1 MHADLCLFRY
11 AVAVANEGGFTS
23 AAARLGISHPPLS
36 QRIAELE
43 ASLGVKLFDRLPS
56 GTVPTTIGTAFLEQA
71 LFALRE
77 ADWALEIAH
86 AAATGMSGRLKVAT
100 AGGAMFSFLPMLLR
114 DFLVKYPGIAL
125 TIQNLTPDDQIAHI
139 AEGAVDVGF
148 TRISPCSP
156 SVTLKLVL
164 AEPYL
169 VALPSKHRFASR
181 KSLRLK
187 NLSSELF
194 VMLRPEGRAGFHHE
208 VLVLREAAGFAPR
221 IAQEIATMDVIVSL
235 VDAELG
241 IAEVSDPSRVLAFP
255 GVVCKPLRGLE
266 HPSRLYLAMRN
277 DRRTPVCN
285 SFIDFAH
292 AHCHAPCALG
302 AAQ

>member
-1 MHADLCLFRY
+1 LL
-11 AVAVANEGGFTS
+11 S
-23 AAARLGISHPPLS
+23 AAGRAQPSLS

-43 ASLGVKLFDRLPS
+43 ALLSVKLFDRLPS

-71 LFALRE
+71 RIALRE

-86 AAATGMSGRLKVAT
+86 AAVTGMAGRLKVAT
-100 AGGAMFSFLPMLLR
+100 ASGAMFSLLPMLLR
-114 DFLVKYPGIAL
+114 DFRAKYPGIAL

-156 SVTLKLVL
+156 SLTLKLVL

-169 VALPSKHRFASR
+169 VALPSKHHFASR

-187 NLSSELF
+187 DLSSELF

-208 VLVLREAAGFAPR
+208 VLVLCEAAGFAPR
-221 IAQEIATMDVIVSL
+221 IAQEIATMDMIVSL

-241 IAEVSDPSRVLAFP
+241 IAVVSDPSRVMAFP
-255 GVVCKPLRGLE
+255 GAVCKPLRGLK

-302 AAQ
+302 TAR

>member
-1 MHADLCLFRY
+1 ML
-11 AVAVANEGGFTS
+11 S
-23 AAARLGISHPPLS
+23 AAGRAQPSLS

-43 ASLGVKLFDRLPS
+43 ALLSVKLFDRLPS

-71 LFALRE
+71 RIALRE

-86 AAATGMSGRLKVAT
+86 AAVTGMAGRLKVAT
-100 AGGAMFSFLPMLLR
+100 ASGAMFSLLPMLLR
-114 DFLVKYPGIAL
+114 DFRAKYPGIAL

-156 SVTLKLVL
+156 SLTLKLVL

-169 VALPSKHRFASR
+169 VALPSKHHFASR

-187 NLSSELF
+187 DLSSELF

-208 VLVLREAAGFAPR
+208 VLVLCEAAGFAPL
-221 IAQEIATMDVIVSL
+221 IAQEIATMDMIVSL

-241 IAEVSDPSRVLAFP
+241 IAVVSDPSRVMAFP
-255 GVVCKPLRGLE
+255 GAVCKPLRGLK

-302 AAQ
+302 TAR

>member
-1 MHADLCLFRY
+1 ML
-11 AVAVANEGGFTS
+11 S
-23 AAARLGISHPPLS
+23 AAGRAQPSLS

-43 ASLGVKLFDRLPS
+43 ASLSVKLFDRLPS

-71 LFALRE
+71 RIALRE

-86 AAATGMSGRLKVAT
+86 AAVTGMAGRLKVAT
-100 AGGAMFSFLPMLLR
+100 ASGAMFSLLPMLLR
-114 DFLVKYPGIAL
+114 DFRAKYPGIAL

-169 VALPSKHRFASR
+169 VALPSKHHFASR

-187 NLSSELF
+187 DLSSELF

-208 VLVLREAAGFAPR
+208 VLVLCEAAGFAPR
-221 IAQEIATMDVIVSL
+221 IAQEIATMDMIVSL

-241 IAEVSDPSRVLAFP
+241 IAVVSDPSRVLAFP
-255 GVVCKPLRGLE
+255 GAVCKPLRGLK

-302 AAQ
+302 AAR

>member
-1 MHADLCLFRY
+1 M
-11 AVAVANEGGFTS
+11 
-23 AAARLGISHPPLS
+23 
-36 QRIAELE
+36 
-43 ASLGVKLFDRLPS
+43 KLFDRLPS

-169 VALPSKHRFASR
+169 VALPSKHHFASR

-187 NLSSELF
+187 DLSSELF

-292 AHCHAPCALG
+292 AHCQAPCA
-302 AAQ
+302 

>member
-11 AVAVANEGGFTS
+11 AVAVANEGGFIR
-23 AAARLGISHPPLS
+23 AAARLGISQPSLS

-43 ASLGVKLFDRLPS
+43 ASLSVKLFDRLPS

-71 LFALRE
+71 RIALRE

-86 AAATGMSGRLKVAT
+86 AAVTGMAGRLKVAT
-100 AGGAMFSFLPMLLR
+100 ASGAMFSLLPMLLR
-114 DFLVKYPGIAL
+114 DFRAKYPGIAL

-169 VALPSKHRFASR
+169 VALPSKHHFASR

-187 NLSSELF
+187 DLSSELF
-194 VMLRPEGRAGFHHE
+194 VMLRPEGSAGFHHE
-208 VLVLREAAGFAPR
+208 VLALCEAAGFASS
-221 IAQEIATMDVIVSL
+221 IAQEIATMDVVVSL
-235 VDAELG
+235 VDAELN
-241 IAEVSDPSRVLAFP
+241 IALVPDPSRVLAFP

-292 AHCHAPCALG
+292 AHCQAPCA
-302 AAQ
+302 

>member
-1 MHADLCLFRY
+1 ML
-11 AVAVANEGGFTS
+11 S
-23 AAARLGISHPPLS
+23 AAGRAQPSLS

-43 ASLGVKLFDRLPS
+43 ASLSVKLFDRLPS

-71 LFALRE
+71 RIALRE

-86 AAATGMSGRLKVAT
+86 AAVTGMAGRLKVAT
-100 AGGAMFSFLPMLLR
+100 ASGAMFSLLPMLLR
-114 DFLVKYPGIAL
+114 DFRAKYPGIAL

-169 VALPSKHRFASR
+169 VALPSKHHFASR

-187 NLSSELF
+187 DLSSELF

-208 VLVLREAAGFAPR
+208 VLVLCEAAGFAPR
-221 IAQEIATMDVIVSL
+221 IAQEIATMDMIVSL

-241 IAEVSDPSRVLAFP
+241 IAVVSDPSRVLAFP
-255 GVVCKPLRGLE
+255 GAVCKSLRGLK

-302 AAQ
+302 AAR

>member
-11 AVAVANEGGFTS
+11 AVAVANEGGFIR
-23 AAARLGISHPPLS
+23 AAARLGISQPSLS

-43 ASLGVKLFDRLPS
+43 ASLSVKLFDRLPS

-71 LFALRE
+71 RIALRE

-86 AAATGMSGRLKVAT
+86 AAVTGMAGRLKVAT
-100 AGGAMFSFLPMLLR
+100 ASGAMFSLLPMLLR
-114 DFLVKYPGIAL
+114 DFRAKYPGIAL

-169 VALPSKHRFASR
+169 VALPSKHHFASR

-187 NLSSELF
+187 DLSSELF

-235 VDAELG
+235 VDAELS
-241 IAEVSDPSRVLAFP
+241 IAEMSDPSRVLAFP

>member
-169 VALPSKHRFASR
+169 VALPSKHHFASR

-187 NLSSELF
+187 DLSSELF

-208 VLVLREAAGFAPR
+208 VLALCEAAGFASS
-221 IAQEIATMDVIVSL
+221 IAQEIATMDVVVSL
-235 VDAELG
+235 VDAELN
-241 IAEVSDPSRVLAFP
+241 IALVPDPSRVLAFP

-292 AHCHAPCALG
+292 AHCQAPCA
-302 AAQ
+302 

>member
-43 ASLGVKLFDRLPS
+43 ASLSVKLFDRLPS

-71 LFALRE
+71 RIALRE

-86 AAATGMSGRLKVAT
+86 AAVTGMAGRLKIAT
-100 AGGAMFSFLPMLLR
+100 ASGAMFSLLPMLLR
-114 DFLVKYPGIAL
+114 DFRAKYPGIAL

-169 VALPSKHRFASR
+169 VALPSKHHFASR

-187 NLSSELF
+187 DLSSELF
-194 VMLRPEGRAGFHHE
+194 VMLRPEGSAGFHHE
-208 VLVLREAAGFAPR
+208 VLALCEAAGFASS
-221 IAQEIATMDVIVSL
+221 IAQEIATMDVVVSL
-235 VDAELG
+235 VDAELN
-241 IAEVSDPSRVLAFP
+241 IALVPDPSRVLAFP

-266 HPSRLYLAMRN
+266 HPSHLYLAMRN

-292 AHCHAPCALG
+292 AHCQAPCA
-302 AAQ
+302 

>member
-43 ASLGVKLFDRLPS
+43 ASLSVKLFDRLPS

-71 LFALRE
+71 RIALRE

-86 AAATGMSGRLKVAT
+86 AAVTGMAGRLKVAT
-100 AGGAMFSFLPMLLR
+100 ASGAMFSLLPMLLR
-114 DFLVKYPGIAL
+114 DFRAKYPGIAL

-169 VALPSKHRFASR
+169 VALPSKHHFASR

-187 NLSSELF
+187 DLSSELF
-194 VMLRPEGRAGFHHE
+194 VMLRPEGSAGFHHE
-208 VLVLREAAGFAPR
+208 VLALCEAAGFASS
-221 IAQEIATMDVIVSL
+221 IAQEIATMDVVVSL
-235 VDAELG
+235 VDAELN
-241 IAEVSDPSRVLAFP
+241 IALVPDPSRVLAFP

-266 HPSRLYLAMRN
+266 HPSHLYLAMRN

-292 AHCHAPCALG
+292 AHCQAPCA
-302 AAQ
+302 

>member
-1 MHADLCLFRY
+1 M
-11 AVAVANEGGFTS
+11 
-23 AAARLGISHPPLS
+23 
-36 QRIAELE
+36 
-43 ASLGVKLFDRLPS
+43 KLFDRLPS

-71 LFALRE
+71 RIALRE

-86 AAATGMSGRLKVAT
+86 AAVTGMAGRLKVAT
-100 AGGAMFSFLPMLLR
+100 ASGAMFSLLPMLLR
-114 DFLVKYPGIAL
+114 DFRAKYPGIAL

-169 VALPSKHRFASR
+169 VALPSKHHFASR

-187 NLSSELF
+187 DLSSELF

>member
-1 MHADLCLFRY
+1 LAGWALL
-11 AVAVANEGGFTS
+11 A
-23 AAARLGISHPPLS
+23 
-36 QRIAELE
+36 
-43 ASLGVKLFDRLPS
+43 KLFDRLPS

-71 LFALRE
+71 RIALRE

-86 AAATGMSGRLKVAT
+86 AAVTGMAGRLKVAT
-100 AGGAMFSFLPMLLR
+100 ASGAMFSLLPMLLR
-114 DFLVKYPGIAL
+114 DFRAKYPGIAL

-156 SVTLKLVL
+156 SLTLKLVL

-169 VALPSKHRFASR
+169 VALPSKHHFASR

-187 NLSSELF
+187 DLSSELF

-208 VLVLREAAGFAPR
+208 VLVLCEAAGFAPR
-221 IAQEIATMDVIVSL
+221 IAQEIATMDMIVSL

-241 IAEVSDPSRVLAFP
+241 IAVVSDPSRVLAFP
-255 GVVCKPLRGLE
+255 GAVCKPLRGLK

-302 AAQ
+302 TAR

>member
-56 GTVPTTIGTAFLEQA
+56 GTVPTTIGTAFLEQT

-169 VALPSKHRFASR
+169 VALPSKHHFASR

-187 NLSSELF
+187 DLSSELF

>member
-1 MHADLCLFRY
+1 M
-11 AVAVANEGGFTS
+11 
-23 AAARLGISHPPLS
+23 
-36 QRIAELE
+36 
-43 ASLGVKLFDRLPS
+43 KLFDRLPS

-148 TRISPCSP
+148 TRIALCSP
-156 SVTLKLVL
+156 TVTLKLVL

-169 VALPSKHRFASR
+169 VALPSKHRFASC

-187 NLSSELF
+187 DLSSELF
-194 VMLRPEGRAGFHHE
+194 VMLRPEVSAGFHHE
-208 VLVLREAAGFAPR
+208 VLALCEAAGFASS
-221 IAQEIATMDVIVSL
+221 IAQEIATMDVVVSL
-235 VDAELG
+235 VDAELN
-241 IAEVSDPSRVLAFP
+241 IALVPDPSRVQAFP
-255 GVVCKPLRGLE
+255 GVVCKPLRCLE
-266 HPSRLYLAMRN
+266 HPSHLYLAMRN

-292 AHCHAPCALG
+292 AHCQAPCA
-302 AAQ
+302 

>member
-1 MHADLCLFRY
+1 LL
-11 AVAVANEGGFTS
+11 S
-23 AAARLGISHPPLS
+23 AAGRAQPSLS

-43 ASLGVKLFDRLPS
+43 ALLSVKLFDRLPS

-71 LFALRE
+71 RIALRE

-86 AAATGMSGRLKVAT
+86 AAVTGMAGRLKVAT
-100 AGGAMFSFLPMLLR
+100 ASGAMFSLLPMLLR
-114 DFLVKYPGIAL
+114 DFRAKYPGIAL

-156 SVTLKLVL
+156 SLTLKLVL

-169 VALPSKHRFASR
+169 VALPSKHHFASR

-187 NLSSELF
+187 DLSSELF

-208 VLVLREAAGFAPR
+208 VLVLCEAAGFAPR
-221 IAQEIATMDVIVSL
+221 IAQEIATMDMIVSL

-241 IAEVSDPSRVLAFP
+241 IAVVSDPSRVLAFP
-255 GVVCKPLRGLE
+255 GAVCKPLRGLK

-292 AHCHAPCALG
+292 AHCHAPCA
-302 AAQ
+302 

>member
-11 AVAVANEGGFTS
+11 AVAVANEGGFIR
-23 AAARLGISHPPLS
+23 AAARLGISQPSLS

-43 ASLGVKLFDRLPS
+43 ASLSVKLFDRLPS

-71 LFALRE
+71 RIALRE

-86 AAATGMSGRLKVAT
+86 AAVTGMAGRLKVAT
-100 AGGAMFSFLPMLLR
+100 ASGAMFSLLPMLLR
-114 DFLVKYPGIAL
+114 DFRAKYPGIAL

-169 VALPSKHRFASR
+169 VALPSKHHFASR

-187 NLSSELF
+187 DLSSELF
-194 VMLRPEGRAGFHHE
+194 VMLGPEGSAGFHHE
-208 VLVLREAAGFAPR
+208 VLALCEAAGFASS
-221 IAQEIATMDVIVSL
+221 IAQEIATMDVVVSL
-235 VDAELG
+235 VDAELN
-241 IAEVSDPSRVLAFP
+241 IALVPDPSRVLAFP

-292 AHCHAPCALG
+292 AHCQAPCA
-302 AAQ
+302 

>member
-1 MHADLCLFRY
+1 ML
-11 AVAVANEGGFTS
+11 S
-23 AAARLGISHPPLS
+23 AAGRAQPSLS

-43 ASLGVKLFDRLPS
+43 ASLSVKLFDRLPS

-71 LFALRE
+71 RIALRE

-86 AAATGMSGRLKVAT
+86 AAVTGMAGRLKVAT
-100 AGGAMFSFLPMLLR
+100 ASGAMFSLLPMLLR
-114 DFLVKYPGIAL
+114 DFRAKYPGIAL

-156 SVTLKLVL
+156 SLTLKLVL

-169 VALPSKHRFASR
+169 VALPSKHHFASR

-187 NLSSELF
+187 DLSSELF

-208 VLVLREAAGFAPR
+208 VLVLCEAAGFAPR
-221 IAQEIATMDVIVSL
+221 IAQEIATMDMIVSL

-241 IAEVSDPSRVLAFP
+241 IAVVSDPSRVLAFP
-255 GVVCKPLRGLE
+255 GAVCKPLRGLK

-302 AAQ
+302 TAR

>member
-23 AAARLGISHPPLS
+23 AAARLGISQPPLS
-36 QRIAELE
+36 KRIAELE

-56 GTVPTTIGTAFLEQA
+56 GTVSTTIGTAFLEQA
-71 LFALRE
+71 LIALRE

-86 AAATGMSGRLKVAT
+86 AAATGMSERLKVAT
-100 AGGAMFSFLPMLLR
+100 AGGALFSFLPMLLR

-125 TIQNLTPDDQIAHI
+125 TIQNLTPNDQIAYI

-148 TRISPCSP
+148 TRIALCSP
-156 SVTLKLVL
+156 TVMLKLVLVL

-187 NLSSELF
+187 DLSSELF
-194 VMLRPEGRAGFHHE
+194 VMLRPEGSAGFHNG
-208 VLVLREAAGFAPR
+208 VLALCEAAGFASS
-221 IAQEIATMDVIVSL
+221 IAQEIATMDVVVSL
-235 VDAELG
+235 VDAELN
-241 IAEVSDPSRVLAFP
+241 IALVPDPSRVLAFL

-266 HPSRLYLAMRN
+266 HPSHLYLAMRN

-292 AHCHAPCALG
+292 AHCQAPCA
-302 AAQ
+302 

>member
-11 AVAVANEGGFTS
+11 AVAVANEGGFIR
-23 AAARLGISHPPLS
+23 AAARLGISQPSLS

-43 ASLGVKLFDRLPS
+43 ASLSVKLFDRLPS

-156 SVTLKLVL
+156 SVTLKLVH

-169 VALPSKHRFASR
+169 VALPSKHHFASR

-187 NLSSELF
+187 DLSSELF

>member
-1 MHADLCLFRY
+1 ML
-11 AVAVANEGGFTS
+11 S
-23 AAARLGISHPPLS
+23 AAGRAQPSLS

-43 ASLGVKLFDRLPS
+43 ALLSVKLFDRLPS

-71 LFALRE
+71 RIALRE

-86 AAATGMSGRLKVAT
+86 AAVTGMAGRLKVAT
-100 AGGAMFSFLPMLLR
+100 ASGAMFSLLPMLLR
-114 DFLVKYPGIAL
+114 DFRAKYPGIAL

-156 SVTLKLVL
+156 SLTLKLVL

-169 VALPSKHRFASR
+169 VALPSKHHFASR

-187 NLSSELF
+187 DLSSELF

-208 VLVLREAAGFAPR
+208 VLVLCEAAGFAPR
-221 IAQEIATMDVIVSL
+221 IAQEIATMDMIVSL

-241 IAEVSDPSRVLAFP
+241 IAVVSDPSRVLAFP
-255 GVVCKPLRGLE
+255 GAVCKPLRGLK

-292 AHCHAPCALG
+292 AHCHAPCA
-302 AAQ
+302 

>member
-11 AVAVANEGGFTS
+11 AVAVANEGGFIR
-23 AAARLGISHPPLS
+23 AAARLGISQPSLS

-43 ASLGVKLFDRLPS
+43 ASLSVKLFDRLPS

-71 LFALRE
+71 RIALRE

-86 AAATGMSGRLKVAT
+86 AAVTGMAGRLKVAT
-100 AGGAMFSFLPMLLR
+100 ASGAMFSLLPMLLR
-114 DFLVKYPGIAL
+114 DFRAKYPGIAL

-169 VALPSKHRFASR
+169 VALPSKHHFASR

-187 NLSSELF
+187 DLSSELF
-194 VMLRPEGRAGFHHE
+194 VMLRPEGSAGFHHE
-208 VLVLREAAGFAPR
+208 VLALCEAAGFASS
-221 IAQEIATMDVIVSL
+221 IAQEIATMDVVVSL
-235 VDAELG
+235 VDAELN
-241 IAEVSDPSRVLAFP
+241 IALVPDPSRVLAFP

-266 HPSRLYLAMRN
+266 HPSHLYLAMRN

-292 AHCHAPCALG
+292 AHCQAPCA
-302 AAQ
+302 

>member
-1 MHADLCLFRY
+1 M
-11 AVAVANEGGFTS
+11 
-23 AAARLGISHPPLS
+23 
-36 QRIAELE
+36 
-43 ASLGVKLFDRLPS
+43 KLFDRLPS

-71 LFALRE
+71 RIALRE

-86 AAATGMSGRLKVAT
+86 AAVTGMAGRLKVAT
-100 AGGAMFSFLPMLLR
+100 ASGAMFSLLPMLLR
-114 DFLVKYPGIAL
+114 DFRAKYPGIAL

-169 VALPSKHRFASR
+169 VALPSKHHFASR

-187 NLSSELF
+187 DLSSELF
-194 VMLRPEGRAGFHHE
+194 VMLRPEGSAGFHHE
-208 VLVLREAAGFAPR
+208 VLALCEAAGFASS
-221 IAQEIATMDVIVSL
+221 IAQAIATMDVVVSL

-292 AHCHAPCALG
+292 AHCQAPCA
-302 AAQ
+302 

>member
-1 MHADLCLFRY
+1 ML
-11 AVAVANEGGFTS
+11 S
-23 AAARLGISHPPLS
+23 AAGRAQPSLS

-43 ASLGVKLFDRLPS
+43 ALLSVKLFDRLPS

-71 LFALRE
+71 RIALRE

-86 AAATGMSGRLKVAT
+86 AAVTGMAGRLKVAT
-100 AGGAMFSFLPMLLR
+100 ASGAMFSLLPMLLR
-114 DFLVKYPGIAL
+114 DFRAKYPGIAL

-156 SVTLKLVL
+156 SLTLKLVL

-169 VALPSKHRFASR
+169 VALPSKHHFASR

-187 NLSSELF
+187 DLSSELF

-208 VLVLREAAGFAPR
+208 VLVLCEAAGFAPR
-221 IAQEIATMDVIVSL
+221 IAQEIATMDMIVSL

-241 IAEVSDPSRVLAFP
+241 IAVVSDPSRVLAFP
-255 GVVCKPLRGLE
+255 GAVCKPLRGLK

-302 AAQ
+302 TAR

>member
-1 MHADLCLFRY
+1 M
-11 AVAVANEGGFTS
+11 ANEGGFTS

-169 VALPSKHRFASR
+169 VALPSKHHFASR

-187 NLSSELF
+187 DLSSELF

>member
-169 VALPSKHRFASR
+169 VALPSKHHFASR

-187 NLSSELF
+187 DLSSELF

-292 AHCHAPCALG
+292 AHCQAPCA
-302 AAQ
+302 

>member
-1 MHADLCLFRY
+1 
-11 AVAVANEGGFTS
+11 
-23 AAARLGISHPPLS
+23 LS

-43 ASLGVKLFDRLPS
+43 ALLSVKLFDRLPS

-71 LFALRE
+71 RIALRE

-86 AAATGMSGRLKVAT
+86 AAVTGMAGRLKVAT
-100 AGGAMFSFLPMLLR
+100 ASGAMFSLLPMLLR
-114 DFLVKYPGIAL
+114 DFRAKYSGIAL

-169 VALPSKHRFASR
+169 VALPSKHHFASR

-187 NLSSELF
+187 DLSSELF

-208 VLVLREAAGFAPR
+208 VLVLCEAAGFAPR
-221 IAQEIATMDVIVSL
+221 IAQEIATMDMIVSL

-241 IAEVSDPSRVLAFP
+241 IAVVSDPSRVLAFP
-255 GVVCKPLRGLE
+255 GAVCKPLRGLK

-302 AAQ
+302 VAR

>member
-11 AVAVANEGGFTS
+11 AVAVANEGGFIR
-23 AAARLGISHPPLS
+23 AAARLGISQPSLS

-43 ASLGVKLFDRLPS
+43 ASLSVKLFDRLPS

-71 LFALRE
+71 RIALRE

-86 AAATGMSGRLKVAT
+86 AAVTGMAGRLKVAT
-100 AGGAMFSFLPMLLR
+100 ASGAMFSLLPMLLR
-114 DFLVKYPGIAL
+114 DFRAKYPGIAL

-169 VALPSKHRFASR
+169 VALPSKHHFASR

-187 NLSSELF
+187 DLSSELF
-194 VMLRPEGRAGFHHE
+194 VMLRPEGSAGFHHE
-208 VLVLREAAGFAPR
+208 VLALCEAAGFASS
-221 IAQEIATMDVIVSL
+221 IAQEIATMDVVVSL
-235 VDAELG
+235 VDAELN
-241 IAEVSDPSRVLAFP
+241 IALVPDPSRVLAFP

-266 HPSRLYLAMRN
+266 HPSHLYLAMRN

>member
-1 MHADLCLFRY
+1 ML
-11 AVAVANEGGFTS
+11 S
-23 AAARLGISHPPLS
+23 AAGRAQPSLS

-43 ASLGVKLFDRLPS
+43 ALLSVKLFDRLPS

-71 LFALRE
+71 RIALRE

-86 AAATGMSGRLKVAT
+86 AAVTGMAGRLKVAT
-100 AGGAMFSFLPMLLR
+100 ASGAMFSLLPMLLR
-114 DFLVKYPGIAL
+114 DFRAKYPGIAL

-156 SVTLKLVL
+156 SLTLKLVL

-169 VALPSKHRFASR
+169 VALPSKHHFASR

-187 NLSSELF
+187 DLSSELF

-208 VLVLREAAGFAPR
+208 VLVLCEAAGFAPR
-221 IAQEIATMDVIVSL
+221 IAQEIATMDMIVSL

-241 IAEVSDPSRVLAFP
+241 IAVVSDPSRVMAFP
-255 GVVCKPLRGLE
+255 GAVCKPLRGLK

-302 AAQ
+302 TAR

>member
-1 MHADLCLFRY
+1 M
-11 AVAVANEGGFTS
+11 
-23 AAARLGISHPPLS
+23 
-36 QRIAELE
+36 
-43 ASLGVKLFDRLPS
+43 KLFDRLPS

-71 LFALRE
+71 RIALRE

-86 AAATGMSGRLKVAT
+86 AAVTGMAGRLKVAT

-148 TRISPCSP
+148 TRIAICSP
-156 SVTLKLVL
+156 TVTLKLVLVL

-187 NLSSELF
+187 DLSSELF
-194 VMLRPEGRAGFHHE
+194 VMLRPEGSAGFHHE
-208 VLVLREAAGFAPR
+208 VLALCEAAGFASS
-221 IAQEIATMDVIVSL
+221 IAQEIATMDVVVSL
-235 VDAELG
+235 VDAELN
-241 IAEVSDPSRVLAFP
+241 IALVPDPSRVLAFP

-266 HPSRLYLAMRN
+266 HPSHLYLAMRN

-292 AHCHAPCALG
+292 AHCQAPCA
-302 AAQ
+302 

>member
-11 AVAVANEGGFTS
+11 AVAVANEGGFIR
-23 AAARLGISHPPLS
+23 AAARLGISQPSLS

-43 ASLGVKLFDRLPS
+43 ASLSVKLFDRLPS

-71 LFALRE
+71 RIALRE

-86 AAATGMSGRLKVAT
+86 AAVTGMAGRLKVAT
-100 AGGAMFSFLPMLLR
+100 ASGAMFSLLPMLLR
-114 DFLVKYPGIAL
+114 DFRAKYPGIAL

-169 VALPSKHRFASR
+169 VALPSKHHFASR

-187 NLSSELF
+187 DLSSELF
-194 VMLRPEGRAGFHHE
+194 VMLRPEGSAGFHHE
-208 VLVLREAAGFAPR
+208 VLALCEAAGFASS
-221 IAQEIATMDVIVSL
+221 IAQEIATMDVVVSL
-235 VDAELG
+235 VDAELN
-241 IAEVSDPSRVLAFP
+241 IAFVPDPSRVLAFP

>member
-11 AVAVANEGGFTS
+11 AVAVANEGGFIR
-23 AAARLGISHPPLS
+23 AAARLGISQPSLS

-43 ASLGVKLFDRLPS
+43 ASLSVKLFDRLPS

-71 LFALRE
+71 RIALRE

-86 AAATGMSGRLKVAT
+86 AAVTGMAGRLKVAT
-100 AGGAMFSFLPMLLR
+100 ASGAMFSLLPMLLR
-114 DFLVKYPGIAL
+114 DFRAKYPGIAL

-169 VALPSKHRFASR
+169 VALPSKHHFASR

-187 NLSSELF
+187 DLSSELF
-194 VMLRPEGRAGFHHE
+194 VMLRPEGSAGFHHE
-208 VLVLREAAGFAPR
+208 VLALCEAAGFASS
-221 IAQEIATMDVIVSL
+221 IAQEIATMDVVVSL
-235 VDAELG
+235 VDAELN
-241 IAEVSDPSRVLAFP
+241 IALVPDPSRVLAFP

>member
-1 MHADLCLFRY
+1 ML
-11 AVAVANEGGFTS
+11 S
-23 AAARLGISHPPLS
+23 AAGRAQPSLS

-43 ASLGVKLFDRLPS
+43 ALLSVKLFDRLPS

-71 LFALRE
+71 RIALRE

-86 AAATGMSGRLKVAT
+86 AAVTGMAGRLKVAT
-100 AGGAMFSFLPMLLR
+100 ASGAMFSLLPMLLR
-114 DFLVKYPGIAL
+114 DFRAKYPGIAL

-156 SVTLKLVL
+156 SLTLKLVL

-169 VALPSKHRFASR
+169 VALPSKHHFASR

-187 NLSSELF
+187 DLSSELF

-221 IAQEIATMDVIVSL
+221 IAQEIATMDMIVSL

-241 IAEVSDPSRVLAFP
+241 IAVVSDPSRVLAFP
-255 GVVCKPLRGLE
+255 GAVCKPLRGLK

-302 AAQ
+302 TAR

>member
-11 AVAVANEGGFTS
+11 AVAVANEGGFIR
-23 AAARLGISHPPLS
+23 AAARLGISQPSLS

-43 ASLGVKLFDRLPS
+43 ASLSVKLFDRLPS

-169 VALPSKHRFASR
+169 VALPSKHHFASR

-187 NLSSELF
+187 DLSSELF
-194 VMLRPEGRAGFHHE
+194 VMLRPEGSAGFHHE
-208 VLVLREAAGFAPR
+208 VLALCEAAGFASS
-221 IAQEIATMDVIVSL
+221 IAQEIATMDVVVSL
-235 VDAELG
+235 VDAELN
-241 IAEVSDPSRVLAFP
+241 IALVPDPSRVLAFP

-266 HPSRLYLAMRN
+266 HPSHLYLAMRN

-292 AHCHAPCALG
+292 AHCQAPCA
-302 AAQ
+302 

>member
-1 MHADLCLFRY
+1 ML
-11 AVAVANEGGFTS
+11 S
-23 AAARLGISHPPLS
+23 AAGRAQPSLS

-43 ASLGVKLFDRLPS
+43 ASLSVKLFDRLPS

-71 LFALRE
+71 RIALRE

-86 AAATGMSGRLKVAT
+86 AAVTGMAGRLKVAT
-100 AGGAMFSFLPMLLR
+100 ASGAMFSLLPMLLR
-114 DFLVKYPGIAL
+114 DFRAKYPGIAL

-169 VALPSKHRFASR
+169 VALPSKHHFASR

-187 NLSSELF
+187 DLSSELF

-208 VLVLREAAGFAPR
+208 VLVLCEAAGFAPR
-221 IAQEIATMDVIVSL
+221 IAQEIATMDMIVSL

-241 IAEVSDPSRVLAFP
+241 IAVVSDPSRVLAFP
-255 GVVCKPLRGLE
+255 GAVCKPLRGLK

-302 AAQ
+302 TAR

>member
-1 MHADLCLFRY
+1 ML
-11 AVAVANEGGFTS
+11 S
-23 AAARLGISHPPLS
+23 AAGRAQPSLS

-43 ASLGVKLFDRLPS
+43 ALLSVKLFDRLPS

-71 LFALRE
+71 RIALRE

-86 AAATGMSGRLKVAT
+86 AAVTGMAGRLKVAT
-100 AGGAMFSFLPMLLR
+100 ASGAMFSLLPMLLR
-114 DFLVKYPGIAL
+114 DFRAKYPGIAL

-169 VALPSKHRFASR
+169 VALPSKHHFASR

-187 NLSSELF
+187 DLSSELF

-208 VLVLREAAGFAPR
+208 VLVLCEAAGFAPR
-221 IAQEIATMDVIVSL
+221 IAQEIATMDMIVSL
-235 VDAELG
+235 FDAELG
-241 IAEVSDPSRVLAFP
+241 IAVVSDPSRVLAFP
-255 GVVCKPLRGLE
+255 GAVCKPLRGLK

>member
-1 MHADLCLFRY
+1 MHADLCHFRY

-86 AAATGMSGRLKVAT
+86 AAVTGMAGRLKVAT
-100 AGGAMFSFLPMLLR
+100 ASGAMFSLLPMLLR
-114 DFLVKYPGIAL
+114 DFRAKYPGIAL

-169 VALPSKHRFASR
+169 VALPSKHHFASR

-187 NLSSELF
+187 DLSSELF
-194 VMLRPEGRAGFHHE
+194 VMLRPEGSAGFHHE
-208 VLVLREAAGFAPR
+208 VLALCEAAGFASS
-221 IAQEIATMDVIVSL
+221 IAQEIATMDVVVSL
-235 VDAELG
+235 VDAELN
-241 IAEVSDPSRVLAFP
+241 IALVPDPSRVLAFP

-292 AHCHAPCALG
+292 AHCQAPCA
-302 AAQ
+302 

>member
-1 MHADLCLFRY
+1 ML
-11 AVAVANEGGFTS
+11 S
-23 AAARLGISHPPLS
+23 AAGRAQPSLS

-43 ASLGVKLFDRLPS
+43 ASLSVKLFDRLPS

-71 LFALRE
+71 RIALRE

-86 AAATGMSGRLKVAT
+86 AAVTGMAGRLKVAT
-100 AGGAMFSFLPMLLR
+100 ASGAMFSLLPMLLR
-114 DFLVKYPGIAL
+114 DFRAKYPGIAL

-169 VALPSKHRFASR
+169 VALPSKHHFASR

-187 NLSSELF
+187 DLSSELF

-208 VLVLREAAGFAPR
+208 VLVLCEAAGFAPR
-221 IAQEIATMDVIVSL
+221 IAQEIATMDMIVSL

-241 IAEVSDPSRVLAFP
+241 IAVVSDPSRVMAFP
-255 GVVCKPLRGLE
+255 GAVCKPLRGLK

-302 AAQ
+302 AAR

>member
-1 MHADLCLFRY
+1 ML
-11 AVAVANEGGFTS
+11 S
-23 AAARLGISHPPLS
+23 AAGRAQPSLS

-43 ASLGVKLFDRLPS
+43 ALLGVKLFDRLPS

-71 LFALRE
+71 RIALRE

-86 AAATGMSGRLKVAT
+86 AAVTGMAGRLKVAT
-100 AGGAMFSFLPMLLR
+100 ASGAMFSLLPMLLR
-114 DFLVKYPGIAL
+114 DFRAKYPGIAL

-156 SVTLKLVL
+156 SLTLKLVL

-169 VALPSKHRFASR
+169 VALPSKHHFASR

-187 NLSSELF
+187 DLSSELF

-208 VLVLREAAGFAPR
+208 VLVLCEAAGFAPR
-221 IAQEIATMDVIVSL
+221 IAQEIATMDMIVSL

-241 IAEVSDPSRVLAFP
+241 IAVVSDPSRVLAFP
-255 GVVCKPLRGLE
+255 GAVCKPLRGLK

-302 AAQ
+302 TAR